1 MKTAMILAAGRGE
14 RLKPLTNTLPKALCR
29 LNNVPLIDYHLR
41 NLAKAGFHRVI
52 INHAYLGGK
61 IRQYIAGCQHHGLDI
76 HFSPEPP
83 GGLETGGG
91 IVNALNLL
99 GDEPFI
105 AINGDIYTDFDYSSL
120 NLSEP
125 HLAHVVLIPKPDLY
139 PTGDFG
145 LSPTK
150 HVQNESRTHTF
161 SGIACYHP
169 KLFQSHALGRYS
181 MTPILRSLAEK
192 QYLTGEIHSG
202 IWFDIG
208 SVERL
213 QWAEAH
219 LLDR

>member
-14 RLKPLTNTLPKALCR
+14 RLKPLTNTIPKALCP
-29 LNNVPLIDYHLR
+29 LNNVPLIEYHL
-41 NLAKAGFHRVI
+41 NHLAKAGFQRVV

-61 IRQYIAGCQHHGLDI
+61 IRQYIASRPSHDLDI

-105 AINGDIYTDFDYSSL
+105 TINADIYTDFDYSRL
-120 NLSEP
+120 NLSET
-125 HLAHVVLIPKPDLY
+125 HLAHVVLIPKPDLHH
-139 PTGDFG
+139 TGDFG
-145 LSPTK
+145 LSPTQ
-150 HVQNESRTHTF
+150 HVQNDGRTHTF

-169 KLFQSHALGRYS
+169 KLFQSYSLGRYS
-181 MTPILRSLAEK
+181 MTPILRSLAEN
-192 QYLTGEIHSG
+192 QHMTGEIHSG

-213 QWAEAH
+213 KWAEAQ
-219 LLDR
+219 LK